1 MKIEGSTGLETYKSI
16 LDMQKE
22 VANQIIQMLPQ
33 NNMQTQADNNTQQQ
47 AKTPPPNPD
56 GKISIYA

>member
-1 MKIEGSTGLETYKSI
+1 MKIDILTGVAAYKSI
-16 LDMQKE
+16 LDMQKD

-47 AKTPPPNPD
+47 TKTPPQNPD